1 MTKILKMT
9 TPNADKDAEQ
19 KELSVRVVEM
29 QNGAA
34 ILEDSLTV
42 FL

>member
-1 MTKILKMT
+1 MTKIFKMT
-9 TPNADKDAEQ
+9 TSNADKDAEQ